1 MEEGDTMNTPG
12 DHDSFGV
19 VPWALAV
26 ACLLGLLLALYNLL
40 ATANPSWTR

>member
-1 MEEGDTMNTPG
+1 MNPPG

-26 ACLLGLLLALYNLL
+26 ACLLGVLLTLYTLL
-40 ATANPSWTR
+40 SAVNPSWTR